1 MAKGVIVKPIIIQW
15 AIQSAGKDVNALSDK
30 FDKIDKWTSEESELT
45 VSELNKLSKEL
56 RIPFGY
62 FFLGEPPDEDIQ
74 LLKYRTVDNE
84 EQAKPSRELIDTI
97 KYMEKRQSFMR
108 DALIEDGFLPH
119 EFVGS
124 AAIKDNPEDL
134 AVKITQELK
143 LKKDWNKNNPAAF
156 NVLREAISN
165 LGILVMQNGVVG
177 NNNHRVLNVAEFR
190 AFVLIDEYV
199 PLIFL
204 NARDSANAKVFS
216 LCHELVHI
224 WLGVDELYND
234 NFTTNQIFNNGQLE
248 SFCNEV
254 AAEMLLPLS
263 SIQSALD
270 PQNDIYTNIKHISK
284 VFNVSELVVCIRL
297 KQKNLSMLRYLMRF
311 MRTF

>member
-204 NARDSANAKVFS
+204 NA
-216 LCHELVHI
+216 
-224 WLGVDELYND
+224 
-234 NFTTNQIFNNGQLE
+234 
-248 SFCNEV
+248 
-254 AAEMLLPLS
+254 
-263 SIQSALD
+263 
-270 PQNDIYTNIKHISK
+270 
-284 VFNVSELVVCIRL
+284 
-297 KQKNLSMLRYLMRF
+297 
-311 MRTF
+311 